1 MNRRM
6 KLFSAAA
13 VLLAWS
19 GVASAHV
26 GHEGA
31 TFGNGLAHPFGGL
44 DHLLAMVA
52 VGLLGAKCGL
62 RWRYLLPIG
71 FVAGLGLGGL
81 LGAFHVGLP
90 AVELSISLSVLLFG
104 GLLAV
109 STRVSPWVL
118 AGIVLVAGIPH
129 GHAHLTEA
137 GAGSIVGY
145 GVGMVLGSA
154 LLHAGG
160 LLLGLAIGQAKVLRD
175 RWQWVAGPA
184 IACAGLVLAVTL

>member
-1 MNRRM
+1 M
-6 KLFSAAA
+6 KLFSTAA

-52 VGLLGAKCGL
+52 VGLLGAHRGGH
-62 RWRYLLPIG
+62 WRYLLPVG

-81 LGAFHVGLP
+81 LSAFEIGLP
-90 AVELSISLSVLLFG
+90 AVELSIALSVLLLG
-104 GLLAV
+104 VLL
-109 STRVSPWVL
+109 SLGTRVSPWVL
-118 AGIVLVAGIPH
+118 GAVVLIAGLPH
-129 GHAHLTEA
+129 GHAHLAEA
-137 GAGSIVGY
+137 GSGSLIGY

-160 LLLGLAIGQAKVLRD
+160 LLAGLAIGRAKAMQD
-175 RWQWVAGPA
+175 RWQWVAGSSL
-184 IACAGLVLAVTL
+184 ACAGLVLAVLL

>member
-1 MNRRM
+1 MNQRL
-6 KLFSAAA
+6 KLFSTAA

-26 GHEGA
+26 GHEHA
-31 TFGNGLAHPFGGL
+31 TFGNGLLHPFGGL

-52 VGLLGAKCGL
+52 VGLLGAKCGM

-71 FVAGLGLGGL
+71 FVGGLALGGL
-81 LGAFHVGLP
+81 LGALHVALP
-90 AVELSISLSVLLFG
+90 GVELSIALSVLLFG
-104 GLLAV
+104 VLLAFA
-109 STRVSPWVL
+109 TRVSPWVL

-129 GHAHLTEA
+129 GYAHLVEA
-137 GAGSIVGY
+137 GAGSVFGY
-145 GVGMVLGSA
+145 GIGMVLGSV
-154 LLHAGG
+154 LLHTGG
-160 LLLGLAIGQAKVLRD
+160 LLLGLGIGQAKALRD